1 MFALCND
8 VFTPSHTNEPALTG
22 FRFTFNWLHFRE
34 NKMHQI
40 LHLVAFALLHFSPA
54 SAQFEALLVVFTVSW
69 IVVGW
74 LFTELAPYLVAATY
88 NVFGGKNNG
97 TPCEKKTMKMISP
110 GFPRLAFCISRTLSH
125 THLPKHT
132 HSLTRTCI
140 QVHTRTLSLALA
152 PFFITFC
159 FEILILRNLC
169 PPRFL

>member
-8 VFTPSHTNEPALTG
+8 VFSPSPLNEPALTG

-40 LHLVAFALLHFSPA
+40 LHLVTFALLHFSPA
-54 SAQFEALLVVFTVSW
+54 ASVWSLAGCFYCRMNCCRVA
-69 IVVGW
+69 
-74 LFTELAPYLVAATY
+74 FTELAPYLVAATY